1 VSTTETDRILTVTD
15 AAASKI
21 ADLLTEESEE
31 GLGLRVKVQPGGC
44 SGFRYEMYFDNV
56 VSDGDDVNQVT
67 DAVKVLVDSASAQML
82 QGATLDFVNT
92 ISEQGFNI
100 ENPNASNSCGCGN
113 SFS

>member
-1 VSTTETDRILTVTD
+1 MSTTESTSILTVTD
-15 AAASKI
+15 PAAAKI
-21 ADLLTEESEE
+21 AELLSQESDE
-31 GLGLRVKVQPGGC
+31 GLGLRIKVQPGGC

-56 VSDGDDVNQVT
+56 VAADDDVNQVS
-67 DAVKVLVDSASAQML
+67 DAVKVMIDSASAQML
-82 QGATLDFVNT
+82 QGATLDYVNT